1 MYLDMYGYQWIYPES
16 VHGYPWIGIAMGY
29 PWVGARARAGALARA
44 RLSFSIK
51 RVENPLE
58 GATSDV
64 FGYVW
69 IPMDISREYPWISMD
84 RDSHKLKLK
93 LRGSI
98 IR

>member
-1 MYLDMYGYQWIYPES
+1 MDRDS
-16 VHGYPWIGIAMGY
+16 HGVSMGR
-29 PWVGARARAGALARA
+29 RARAGALARA
-44 RLSFSIK
+44 GLSFKIK

-93 LRGSI
+93 LKLKLRGSI
-98 IR
+98 TR

>member
-1 MYLDMYGYQWIYPES
+1 M
-16 VHGYPWIGIAMGY
+16 
-29 PWVGARARAGALARA
+29 
-44 RLSFSIK
+44 
-51 RVENPLE
+51 

-84 RDSHKLKLK
+84 RDNHKLKLK

-98 IR
+98 IS

>member
-1 MYLDMYGYQWIYPES
+1 
-16 VHGYPWIGIAMGY
+16 MGRR
-29 PWVGARARAGALARA
+29 ARWRAGARRFFIL
-44 RLSFSIK
+44 K

-84 RDSHKLKLK
+84 RDSHKVKVKVKGIDHKMKDEL
-93 LRGSI
+93 
-98 IR
+98 